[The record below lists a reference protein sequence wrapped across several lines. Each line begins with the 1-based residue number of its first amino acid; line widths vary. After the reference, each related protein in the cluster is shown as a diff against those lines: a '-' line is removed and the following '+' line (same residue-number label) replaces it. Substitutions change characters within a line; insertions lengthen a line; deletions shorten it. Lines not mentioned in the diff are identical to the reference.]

1 MTVDRYG
8 TLVVLFDCSEVTL
21 IESRNDATLHIFCAT
36 FSQFISLHL
45 RVSSLYDK
53 RTAGSI

>member
-8 TLVVLFDCSEVTL
+8 TLVALFDCSEVTL
-21 IESRNDATLHIFCAT
+21 MKSRSDATLHIFCAT

-45 RVSSLYDK
+45 RVASLYDK